1 MSDWTETG
9 TPSSAPDSEEEFS
22 IKGDLETTS
31 VPELLRTFLQ
41 AQETGLLV
49 CRNGDT
55 TKIAFLK
62 QGRVIFATS
71 NDPDERLGED
81 LLVRGRITVRQY
93 VEASKQ
99 IGPGRRLGK
108 ILVDM
113 KAIEPD
119 ELSTS
124 IEHHVK
130 RILLDL
136 CNWVQGEY
144 ELFIKNSVDDDAVV
158 LKISTE
164 NLILEGIRRCHSW
177 TRVIAGIGGSIES
190 SPSPVSNDDLLY
202 KLDLTEEEQEV
213 LSRVNGKSTIDQI
226 CQISYLSHFETC
238 RILWA
243 LQVVGAIKAGRPPDT
258 SGVHKTV
265 KMTAQQMDLEEIV
278 ELFNDLLEGVY
289 RYLKGQM
296 GDQVDPF
303 MDRVLDE
310 LSRQYGALFEGTDL
324 KYHGRADY
332 EQLVTNVAAMPAEE
346 RKNLVVT
353 GLNELVFVLQ
363 LTVRS
368 ERGVEDAAAVSVII
382 KEGFEKLGAL

>member
-9 TPSSAPDSEEEFS
+9 SPSAAPNDEQQLS

-31 VPELLRTFLQ
+31 VPELLQTFLQ

-49 CRNGDT
+49 CRNGDI
-55 TKIAFLK
+55 TKTAFLK

-71 NDPDERLGED
+71 TDPDERLGED

-93 VEASKQ
+93 VEASQQ
-99 IGPGRRLGK
+99 IRPGHRLGK

-113 KAIEPD
+113 SAIEPD

-124 IEHHVK
+124 MEHHVK

-144 ELFIKNSVDDDAVV
+144 ELLIKDSVDDDAIV

-164 NLILEGIRRCHSW
+164 NLILEGIRRCQSW
-177 TRVIAGIGGSIES
+177 TRVIAGIGGSIDS

-213 LSRVNGKSTIDQI
+213 LSRVNGKSSIDQI
-226 CQISYLSHFETC
+226 CQVSYLSHFETC

-243 LQVVGAIKAGRPPDT
+243 LQVVGAIKAGRPPERT
-258 SGVHKTV
+258 GVQGVV
-265 KMTAQQMDLEEIV
+265 KLTAREMDLDEIV

-289 RYLKGQM
+289 RYLKERM
-296 GDQVDPF
+296 GDDVDPF

-310 LSRQYGALFEGTDL
+310 LSRQYGALFEGADL
-324 KYHGRADY
+324 KYHGRVDF
-332 EQLVTNVAAMPAEE
+332 EQLVTNVAVLPADQ
-346 RKNLVVT
+346 RKSLVLT
-353 GLNELVFVLQ
+353 GLSELVFVLQ

-368 ERGVEDAAAVSVII
+368 ERGVEEAAAVSVII